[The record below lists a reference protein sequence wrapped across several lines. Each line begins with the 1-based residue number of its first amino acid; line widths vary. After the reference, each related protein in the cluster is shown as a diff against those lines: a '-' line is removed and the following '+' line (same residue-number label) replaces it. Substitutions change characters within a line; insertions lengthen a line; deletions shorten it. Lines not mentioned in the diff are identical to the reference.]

1 MRQVLKPLMGPDA
14 DRDHVVDEAVGQH
27 VADRPAGSRDRTK
40 WWARVSGGLFL
51 AGGAAHIVLVSGWS
65 HTYDSFAAGSNWSFI
80 GHAWR
85 SALVPNVHVLIP
97 LLAAFEVT
105 VGFLILVWRTRR
117 IGIACALGFS
127 VALMLFGFGFWAWS
141 FPVIA
146 LLAYFWHL
154 ESLGGARRD
163 PIGGDP

>member
-1 MRQVLKPLMGPDA
+1 MSRNA
-14 DRDHVVDEAVGQH
+14 DLDDEVDGAVSLQH
-27 VADRPAGSRDRTK
+27 VDHRHIRPPDRTK
-40 WWARVSGGLFL
+40 WWARVFGGLFL
-51 AGGAAHIVLVSGWS
+51 AGGAVHIVLVSGWS
-65 HTYDSFAAGSNWSFI
+65 HAYDSFADGSYLSFM

-105 VGFLILVWRTRR
+105 VGFLIFVRRTRR

-141 FPVIA
+141 LPVTA
-146 LLAYFWHL
+146 LLVYVWHL
-154 ESLGGARRD
+154 ESLGGVRRE
-163 PIGGDP
+163 PIGGTP